1 MSGSAEEAAARS
13 FCRAELERASFSCEE
28 LPFDY
33 SEWPGRWGP
42 PLAALVQAATIL
54 AVARTAMVWD
64 PLASLVLGAAL
75 MTALF
80 LASGDA
86 RRRWTRVFPFQRSR
100 SVNLQAIRGEPR
112 VWLIAHLDTKSQSVP
127 MLWRIASTVA
137 LWAVTLVAVG
147 VLLLSVFGDINAHT
161 QWLWIEIAIVL
172 AALPAVFCWV
182 GDRSPGAV
190 DNASGVA
197 AVLIAAASAQ
207 SHDLGVLITSGEEL
221 GLAGAHQWA
230 HSFHGRP
237 SVVNCDTID
246 DAGSWRCMY
255 TGSRPDRLVRAAET
269 SAGRMGLKL
278 RIGRLIPGV
287 LTDGVAFADKGF
299 PAITLSRGTLAT
311 LARIHT
317 RRDNLPS
324 LHGKGIEEGARLL
337 LAIAK
342 EID

>member
-1 MSGSAEEAAARS
+1 M
-13 FCRAELERASFSCEE
+13 
-28 LPFDY
+28 
-33 SEWPGRWGP
+33 
-42 PLAALVQAATIL
+42 
-54 AVARTAMVWD
+54 WD
-64 PLASLVLGAAL
+64 PLASLILGAAL

-86 RRRWTRVFPFQRSR
+86 RRRWTRVFPALRSR
-100 SVNLQAIRGEPR
+100 SANLQAVRGQPR
-112 VWLIAHLDTKSQSVP
+112 VWLVAHLDTKSQSVP
-127 MLWRIASTVA
+127 MLWRIASTVM

-147 VLLLSVFGDINAHT
+147 TLLLSVFGDIHAHT
-161 QWLWIEIAIVL
+161 LWFWIEIAVVL

-197 AVLIAAASAQ
+197 AVLIAAASAEPRN
-207 SHDLGVLITSGEEL
+207 LGVLITTGEEL

-230 HSFHGRP
+230 RSFHGRA

-246 DAGSWRCMY
+246 DAGTWRCMY
-255 TGSRPDRLVRAAET
+255 TGPRPDHLVRAAET
-269 SAGRMGLKL
+269 SAGGMGLKL
-278 RIGRLIPGV
+278 RSGRLIPGI
-287 LTDGVAFADKGF
+287 LTDSVALADKGF
-299 PAITLSRGTLAT
+299 AAITLSRGTLAT